1 MNNLEGIIDCYRYIE
16 GQEKPK
22 YWVDWHNCLYYTM
35 KEEDEFGLIN
45 GKKYWI
51 IININGKP
59 IVDDATNVEDIDK
72 VWDFKN
78 NCIKL

>member
-1 MNNLEGIIDCYRYIE
+1 
-16 GQEKPK
+16 
-22 YWVDWHNCLYYTM
+22 M

-72 VWDFKN
+72 EWDFK
-78 NCIKL
+78 K